1 MLDGS
6 KGRKYHCAI
15 ALLFDWFGISC
26 MTTYHLCFYL
36 QNRLIQTSQRGGQ
49 LYSDTCSNYPGC
61 LLFSSQKQT

>member
-6 KGRKYHCAI
+6 KGRSI
-15 ALLFDWFGISC
+15 TVLLPFCLTGSESAVR
-26 MTTYHLCFYL
+26 MTTYHL

-49 LYSDTCSNYPGC
+49 WYSDTCSNYPGC